1 MTKAISGYPPEAVD
15 KLLRHLGVANQSNVH
30 IVDLGSGTGKF
41 TELLVARPEEF
52 EVVAVEPHE
61 GMRGNLEKK
70 NLGIEVLDGNAANMP
85 VTDEWGDALIAAQV
99 IPGSIS

>member
-15 KLLRHLGVANQSNVH
+15 KLLRHLGVANESNAH

-70 NLGIEVLDGNAANMP
+70 NLGIKVLDGNAANIP
-85 VTDEWGDALIAAQV
+85 VKDEWGDALIAAQV